1 MAKIVVI
8 GANHAGTACVNTI
21 LDQYQGNE
29 VVVFDSNYNI
39 SFLGCGIALW
49 LGNQINGS
57 EGLFYSNPKI
67 LEDKGA
73 MIHMETMV
81 NSIDFQRKVVI
92 ATEKDGTVH
101 QEPYD
106 KLVLATGSLPIVPRL
121 EGSNLGNIQKV
132 KLFQEAQTI
141 INKLDADPTIQNVA
155 VIGAGYI
162 GVELV
167 EAFKL
172 RGKRVTLVDVADHCL
187 PTYYDTKFTDMMS
200 RRLEKNGIRLKFSQ
214 HVLGFE
220 GENKVRGVK
229 TREGIIPTDLVVWAI
244 GFRPNNILGRKELKL
259 ARNGAFVVDLNQ
271 KTSIPDVYAVGDC
284 ATVLDNSL
292 GGINYIALAT
302 NAVRSGIIAG
312 HNVCGTPLET
322 QGVQGSNAIS
332 VFGLNLVS
340 TGLTVAKATE
350 AGLSVECTD
359 FSDLQ
364 RPGFMRTNA
373 NVDLRIVFEKKSRRI
388 VGAQLASEHDI
399 SSLIHM
405 FSLAIQEH
413 VSIDRLKLLDM
424 FFLPHFNQPY
434 NYVTMAALTAPDTHN
449 G

>member
-8 GANHAGTACVNTI
+8 GANHAGTACINTI
-21 LDQYQGNE
+21 LDQYQGNQ
-29 VVVFDSNYNI
+29 VVVFDSNFNI

-49 LGNQINGS
+49 IGNQIDGS
-57 EGLFYSNPKI
+57 EGLFYSNAKI

-73 MIHMETMV
+73 IIHMETMV
-81 NSIDFQRKVVI
+81 NAVDYERKIVF

-101 QEPYD
+101 TESYD
-106 KLVLATGSLPIVPRL
+106 KLVLATGSLPIIPRL
-121 EGSNLGNIQKV
+121 EGSTLGNIQKV

-172 RGKRVTLVDVADHCL
+172 RGKRVTLVDVAENCL
-187 PTYYDTKFTDMMS
+187 PTYYDTKFTDIMEK
-200 RRLEKNGIRLKFSQ
+200 RLEKNGIRLKFSQ
-214 HVLGFE
+214 NVTGFE
-220 GENKVRGVK
+220 GEGKVRGVK
-229 TREGIIPTDLVVWAI
+229 TKEGIIPTDLVVWAI
-244 GFRPNNILGRKELKL
+244 GFRPNNLLGKNDLKL
-259 ARNGAFVVDLNQ
+259 ARNGAFVVDMKQ
-271 KTSIPDVYAVGDC
+271 RTSIPDVYAVGDC

-312 HNVCGTPLET
+312 HNVCGTALET
-322 QGVQGSNAIS
+322 QGVQGSNGIS

-340 TGLTVAKATE
+340 TGLTVSKATE
-350 AGLSVECTD
+350 AGLKVACTD
-359 FSDLQ
+359 YTDFQ

-373 NVDLRIVFEKKSRRI
+373 EVNLRIVFEQGSRRI
-388 VGAQLASEHDI
+388 VGAQIASEQDV
-399 SSLIHM
+399 SMLVHM
-405 FSLAIQEH
+405 FSLAIQEQ
-413 VSIDRLKLLDM
+413 VTIDRLKLLDI

-434 NYVTMAALTAPDTHN
+434 NYITMAALTAPDT
-449 G
+449 

>member
-1 MAKIVVI
+1 MAKIVII
-8 GANHAGTACVNTI
+8 GANHAGTACINTI

-29 VVVFDSNYNI
+29 VVVFDSNFNI

-49 LGNQINGS
+49 VGNQINGP
-57 EGLFYSNPKI
+57 EGLFYSNAKI

-73 MIHMETMV
+73 LIHMETMV
-81 NSIDFQRKVVI
+81 NSVDFERKIVI
-92 ATEKDGTVH
+92 ATEKDGTMYTEH
-101 QEPYD
+101 YD
-106 KLVLATGSLPIVPRL
+106 KLVLATGSLPIIPRL
-121 EGSNLGNIQKV
+121 DGSHLGNIQKV
-132 KLFQEAQTI
+132 KLFQEAQAV

-172 RGKRVTLVDVADHCL
+172 RGKRVTLVDLADTCL
-187 PTYYDTKFTDMMS
+187 PTYYDTKFTDLMCK
-200 RRLEKNGIRLKFSQ
+200 RLEKNGIRLKFSQ

-220 GENKVRGVK
+220 GENKVRAVRTK
-229 TREGIIPTDLVVWAI
+229 EGTIPTDLVVWAI
-244 GFRPNNILGRKELKL
+244 GFRPNNTLGKNYLKL
-259 ARNGAFVVDLNQ
+259 ARNGAYVVDMQ
-271 KTSIPDVYAVGDC
+271 QRTSIPDVYAVGDC

-322 QGVQGSNAIS
+322 QGVQGSNGIS

-350 AGLSVECTD
+350 AGLNVACSDYSD
-359 FSDLQ
+359 FQ

-373 NVDLRIVFEKKSRRI
+373 MVDLRIVFEKESRRI
-388 VGAQLASEHDI
+388 VGAQICSEQDI
-399 SSLIHM
+399 SMLIHM

-413 VSIDRLKLLDM
+413 LTIDRLKLLDI

-434 NYVTMAALTAPDTHN
+434 NYVTMAALNAPDT
-449 G
+449 